1 MSGATGNYVKTH
13 AAALADPAGFW
24 ADKAEGIDWIKRWDS
39 VIDDARKPFYRWF
52 AGGVLNTC
60 HNCIDRHVAAGRGD
74 ATALIYD
81 SPVTGTVRR
90 YSYAEL
96 LDEVGRVAAMKWTA
110 SSAGE
115 VPTRVSRTSAM
126 CRWIRWRRIGLKS

>member
-52 AGGVLNTC
+52 AGGVLNT
-60 HNCIDRHVAAGRGD
+60 
-74 ATALIYD
+74 
-81 SPVTGTVRR
+81 
-90 YSYAEL
+90 
-96 LDEVGRVAAMKWTA
+96 
-110 SSAGE
+110 
-115 VPTRVSRTSAM
+115 
-126 CRWIRWRRIGLKS
+126 